1 MVNSPLAKLV
11 KRASTPGSP
20 PPVAKDHPDEH
31 APRSPGTEDEGDRT
45 VITFVSEEEEEEVAA
60 REASPGSQWNGIGSA
75 SIYASSRH
83 PRRLEARP
91 TFTVVGDSI
100 MEEGSIDL

>member
-1 MVNSPLAKLV
+1 MVNSPLAKRV

-20 PPVAKDHPDEH
+20 PMASNDPDEH
-31 APRSPGTEDEGDRT
+31 APCSPRAE
-45 VITFVSEEEEEEVAA
+45 SEEARAAVTLAAEEEDVV
-60 REASPGSQWNGIGSA
+60 REASPGSQFNGVSSA
-75 SIYASSRH
+75 SIYAPSRH
-83 PRRLEARP
+83 PRRVEARP